1 MEKELPCIILSTENF
16 TPDEKRSLLFDVN
29 RSLEISMEDFDENW
43 WPFVSNIWTQWNS
56 YKQEDGTVRKIFAC
70 RFAKHRESSSR
81 KEENISN
88 KKRRVTKTRPSE
100 LCLAKIK
107 VLWLVSSKIVKVE
120 RYKDSPKHT
129 HSLLESDRI
138 KRSQAVRTLVENEVV
153 KNYSAPAITSA
164 LKEHATNL
172 GLGTSISELKRK
184 EVANIK
190 FKVRGP
196 LEAHLFCDSDLKSDI
211 SKSMSFLIEKGYRVK
226 NYRTS
231 RTKVIILCAVNWIYH
246 YLGSCIYLISYFDL
260 LGFYIF
266 IYFVRV
272 LYSHIPNNLRN
283 SSVMAG

>member
-1 MEKELPCIILSTENF
+1 MEKELPCVILSTANF

-138 KRSQAVRTLVENEVV
+138 KRSQAVWTLVEM
-153 KNYSAPAITSA
+153 K
-164 LKEHATNL
+164 
-172 GLGTSISELKRK
+172 
-184 EVANIK
+184 
-190 FKVRGP
+190 
-196 LEAHLFCDSDLKSDI
+196 
-211 SKSMSFLIEKGYRVK
+211 
-226 NYRTS
+226 
-231 RTKVIILCAVNWIYH
+231 W
-246 YLGSCIYLISYFDL
+246 
-260 LGFYIF
+260 
-266 IYFVRV
+266 
-272 LYSHIPNNLRN
+272 
-283 SSVMAG
+283 